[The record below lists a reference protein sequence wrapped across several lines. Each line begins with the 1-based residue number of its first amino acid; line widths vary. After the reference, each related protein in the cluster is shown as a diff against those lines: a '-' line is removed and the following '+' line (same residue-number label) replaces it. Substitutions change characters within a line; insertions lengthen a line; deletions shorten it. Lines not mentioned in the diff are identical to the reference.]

1 MDRLAAKL
9 APPSIGV
16 QIRRLLLKIET
27 ATETGATHEQ
37 ILETLHESGIR
48 RKGGRKEK

>member
-1 MDRLAAKL
+1 LDRLAAKL
-9 APPSIGV
+9 APPSIEA

-27 ATETGATHEQ
+27 AIEAETHEQ